1 MFYKDKYGKKLNI
14 ILIVCLFSGL
24 FGGCAATSPDSFT
37 SQEQVN
43 LEKVSQEKTL
53 VESATDMPQLAQVT
67 MGSIENSEYYDGEI
81 NPYMQ
86 VLQFPEKGVFEEFR
100 VSLGDR
106 VSAGQVIAVTQPEY
120 EEEIE
125 ELEDAINDLQT
136 EYTNAVTN
144 FDMQLKTNAW
154 KAGQLREVIEGMDSE
169 AEGFDDICI
178 SFELLLTEGEK
189 IEVQKRQYIEK
200 AEKEI
205 AFQEEKLARLQK
217 KNGANVITA
226 PSDGVITYLADLKVG
241 DEVTVNSY
249 PAALADDTLCLVQC
263 EYLSEA
269 QISEMEQIY
278 AIKDGKKFP
287 LIYYPYKEGDF
298 ERKSA
303 KGEGVYTFF
312 EVENADERISF
323 GEDIKVVMVKES
335 RENVLILPANCIRRD
350 GDKCFVYR
358 YEDGRRVSVSVEIGI
373 SDELNTEILSGIEE
387 GDRIYVSN

>member
-1 MFYKDKYGKKLNI
+1 
-14 ILIVCLFSGL
+14 
-24 FGGCAATSPDSFT
+24 
-37 SQEQVN
+37 
-43 LEKVSQEKTL
+43 
-53 VESATDMPQLAQVT
+53 
-67 MGSIENSEYYDGEI
+67 
-81 NPYMQ
+81 MQ
-86 VLQFPEKGVFEEFR
+86 F
-100 VSLGDR
+100 
-106 VSAGQVIAVTQPEY
+106 
-120 EEEIE
+120 
-125 ELEDAINDLQT
+125 
-136 EYTNAVTN
+136 
-144 FDMQLKTNAW
+144 KTNAW

-226 PSDGVITYLADLKVG
+226 PSDGVITYLADLRVG

-263 EYLSEA
+263 EYFSEA